1 MAITPLPPA
10 PQPTDSTAQFN
21 TKAFAWVASLEDFVT
36 EANATEV
43 AVDLSEANA
52 ANSAIAS
59 AASAVISQNAA
70 VTAATDATNAAQ
82 ATVQAAVDAAQSSAN
97 ASANSAAS
105 SFSFVAQSEFFADNA
120 EVSATSAAVSASAA
134 QSAAGLPAL
143 IGNNGYVLKVN
154 DDASGVSWQ
163 PSESFGAAETFVL
176 SM

>member
-10 PQPTDSTAQFN
+10 PLPTDNTAQFN
-21 TKAFAWVASLEDFVT
+21 TKAFALVASLDGFVT
-36 EANATEV
+36 DANALETNVEAQAV
-43 AVDLSEANA
+43 AA
-52 ANSAIAS
+52 AGSALAS
-59 AASAVISQNAA
+59 AASA
-70 VTAATDATNAAQ
+70 T
-82 ATVQAAVDAAQSSAN
+82 

-105 SFSFVAQSEFFADNA
+105 SFSFVAQSESFADDA
-120 EVSATSAAVSASAA
+120 EISATSAAVSASAA

-163 PSESFGAAETFVL
+163 PSETFGAAETFVL

>member
-10 PQPTDSTAQFN
+10 PLPTDSTAQFN
-21 TKAFAWVASLEDFVT
+21 TKAFAFVASLDGFVT
-36 EANATEV
+36 DANATAT
-43 AVDLSEANA
+43 AVNTSENNA
-52 ANSAIAS
+52 ANRAIAS
-59 AASAVISQNAA
+59 AASAA
-70 VTAATDATNAAQ
+70 
-82 ATVQAAVDAAQSSAN
+82 

-120 EVSATSAAVSASAA
+120 ETSATSAAVSASAA

-163 PSESFGAAETFVL
+163 PSETFGAAETFVL